1 MHDKNR
7 QLLPG
12 KLQTITIEF
21 ELNQQIL
28 QIVEN
33 LLSALNNNDTSEAYD
48 LCDDLTAKLKR
59 RNKLIKMA
67 DRSVLGWDIFAE
79 YEADPIASDSEDGKK
94 IRQAENRVLTK
105 KKTKTYNKLTLRVPN
120 QNSSSHMYIL

>member
-28 QIVEN
+28 QIAEN

-67 DRSVLGWDIFAE
+67 DRSVLDWDTVAE
-79 YEADPIASDSEDGKK
+79 YETDQIASNSDET
-94 IRQAENRVLTK
+94 IRQAEHRALTK
-105 KKTKTYNKLTLRVPN
+105 RKTKTSNKLTLRVF
-120 QNSSSHMYIL
+120 S